1 MTEDVRRLL
10 VRELQAF
17 AREVGLFPDD
27 ESLFRTVPGVT
38 NSAGNLA
45 LHVCGNL
52 KHFVGAVLGGT
63 GYLRN
68 RDAEFA
74 TRSGRREDIAREL
87 HETAGVVSEA
97 LGHLPQE
104 ALDKPYPQPV
114 ANLQLPCRLFLIH
127 LAVHLSFHL
136 GQAGYLRRIV
146 TGDGRSTGPV
156 SLQALAER

>member
-1 MTEDVRRLL
+1 MIDDVRRLML
-10 VRELQAF
+10 RELETF
-17 AREVGLFPDD
+17 AREVELFPDD
-27 ESLFRTVPGVT
+27 LSLFRRVAGVT

-45 LHVCGNL
+45 LHACGNL

-63 GYLRN
+63 SYVRN

-74 TRSGRREDIAREL
+74 TRGGRREDVAREL
-87 HETAGVVSEA
+87 RETATVVADALARLPREA
-97 LGHLPQE
+97 LE
-104 ALDKPYPQPV
+104 KPYPQPV
-114 ANLQLPCRLFLIH
+114 ANLQLPCGLFLIH

-136 GQAGYLRRIV
+136 GQAGYLRRVV